1 MKDEFYF
8 TIDLVRDLKP
18 NSAKILL
25 LLILSAQPQ
34 NAKYLEDFSQLSD
47 KTVAKALRDLEHRR
61 LVTRNGRYSWQL
73 STYATQLPLMAQTRL
88 EPPAGADEA
97 CDPSPIAL
105 TGAPAG
111 PVAGDDPESNASEEK
126 GESENF
132 RLGISDS
139 SSSSRSLIK
148 DSKNP
153 VKDLPLAS
161 RPDPEILR
169 VLLAAMDE
177 WGIREP
183 ARSDIA
189 RMPGMTLARIDYH
202 CGTRDNS
209 GHVIPRGQAIYRIK
223 NNWPY
228 KETDEYEDPV
238 PGGDY

>member
-1 MKDEFYF
+1 MKNGFYF

-47 KTVAKALRDLEHRR
+47 KTVAKALRDLEHRG
-61 LVTRNGRYSWQL
+61 LITRNSRYAWQL
-73 STYATQLPLMAQTRL
+73 STYASQIPLMAQTRL
-88 EPPAGADEA
+88 EPPAGETEA

-105 TGAPAG
+105 TGTPSG

-126 GESENF
+126 GESENL

-139 SSSSRSLIK
+139 PSSSRSLIK
-148 DSKNP
+148 DSRNP
-153 VKDLPLAS
+153 SKDLPLAS
-161 RPDPEILR
+161 EPDTENLR
-169 VLLAAMDE
+169 LLLAALDQ

-183 ARSDIA
+183 ARSTIA

-209 GHVIPRGQAIYRIK
+209 GHGIPRGQAIYRIK
-223 NNWPY
+223 NNWPF
-228 KETDEYEDPV
+228 KVTDEYESPI
-238 PGGDY
+238 